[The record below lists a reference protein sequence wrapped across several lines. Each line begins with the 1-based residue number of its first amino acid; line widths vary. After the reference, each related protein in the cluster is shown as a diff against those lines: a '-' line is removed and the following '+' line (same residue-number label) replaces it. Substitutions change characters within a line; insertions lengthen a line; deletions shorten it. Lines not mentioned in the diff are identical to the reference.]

1 MVRPK
6 KEETQSDRV
15 APVLVDLVAHSRLRA
30 GFLAECEQVAL
41 CQVVAEEIPM
51 RCQNH
56 RQCCSTS
63 QHFVSRQHDDGCTN
77 CVVGCLHGKKEGAP
91 NDFSSHHHY
100 HHIHHHSYH
109 HH

>member
-41 CQVVAEEIPM
+41 CQVVTGRDSNAVPKSPTM
-51 RCQNH
+51 LFNVPAFC
-56 RQCCSTS
+56 
-63 QHFVSRQHDDGCTN
+63 VSPT
-77 CVVGCLHGKKEGAP
+77 
-91 NDFSSHHHY
+91 
-100 HHIHHHSYH
+100 
-109 HH
+109 